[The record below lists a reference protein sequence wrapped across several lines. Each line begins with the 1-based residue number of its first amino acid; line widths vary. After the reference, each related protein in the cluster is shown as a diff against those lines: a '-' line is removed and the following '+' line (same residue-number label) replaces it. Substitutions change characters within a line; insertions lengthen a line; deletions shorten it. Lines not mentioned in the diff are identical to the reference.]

1 MSFGDC
7 SASISIREP
16 SALPK
21 LKPVTSA
28 EVQIIPIVILSS
40 KPYTNIPTTTLL
52 DPYTLPPN
60 S

>member
-7 SASISIREP
+7 SASISIIEP
-16 SALPK
+16 SALLK
-21 LKPVTSA
+21 LKLVTSA

-40 KPYTNIPTTTLL
+40 KLYTNIPTATLL
-52 DPYTLPPN
+52 DSYTLSSN